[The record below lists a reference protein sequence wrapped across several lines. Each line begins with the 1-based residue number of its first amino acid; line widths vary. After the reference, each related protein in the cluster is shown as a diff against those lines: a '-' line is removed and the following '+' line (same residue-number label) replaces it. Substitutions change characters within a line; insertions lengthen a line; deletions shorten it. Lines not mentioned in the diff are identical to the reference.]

1 MKMTKKT
8 KNNIKEESVKDLI
21 KEEEE
26 KKTHSPSPSPELNS
40 EDSYKKNEE
49 LKYEP
54 MGTKKE
60 GVQNR

>member
-1 MKMTKKT
+1 MSKKP
-8 KNNIKEESVKDLI
+8 KDNIEEESVQDLV

-26 KKTHSPSPSPELNS
+26 KKTHTPSPSPELNS

-54 MGTKKE
+54 KGTKKE